1 MEAHKIKQALE
12 DAREEL
18 SAIEHERWAHWQ
30 AYMHSKCKKQP
41 DGSLIIPADL
51 VETWER
57 QIHTVFND
65 LSDKEKQSDREQ
77 VDKYIPFLINFLSSR
92 L

>member
-1 MEAHKIKQALE
+1 MEAPKIKQALE

-41 DGSLIIPADL
+41 DGSLVIPADL
-51 VETWER
+51 VEKWER
-57 QIHTVFND
+57 QIATAYSE
-65 LSDKEKQSDREQ
+65 LSDKEKHSDREQ
-77 VDKYIPFLINFLSSR
+77 VDKYLTFLLSFLSSR